1 MNYFL
6 DNNLS
11 PRFEQVLRALGV
23 DVRHIANVDGLERDA
38 PDTVWIP
45 VVATNGWIA
54 VGGDSKILK
63 RPAERA
69 CVADHGLIYF
79 VFDRSF
85 PTREVW
91 DQAEI
96 LIRAWPNIMAKAPGA
111 RRGDC
116 FVVKVPTG
124 KVEFAERLGR

>member
-1 MNYFL
+1 MTYFL

-11 PRFEQVLRALGV
+11 PRFEQVLVALGV
-23 DVRHIANVDGLERDA
+23 DARHIANVEGLARDA

-45 VVATNGWIA
+45 VVATNRWVA
-54 VGGDSKILK
+54 VGGDSRILK

-69 CVADHGLIYF
+69 CVGENGLIYF
-79 VFDRSF
+79 VFERGFPDRKL
-85 PTREVW
+85 W

-96 LIRAWPNIMAKAPGA
+96 LIRGWPNIMAKAPGA

-124 KVEFAERLGR
+124 KVEITERLG